1 MSQEVRNTAAAA
13 PTEEKPA
20 MDARDE
26 TSGDAQNTQEQHTA
40 ERVVSPSTE
49 EVKQK
54 SSPEIP
60 GKEEVKGTTEAIVK
74 DTCTESKNMVASN
87 KDEMLKVVAT
97 EDGHKDT
104 AFPTG
109 TSTGDGEDA
118 SEAQTPKTTEKETK
132 PETVSCSRQLSS
144 GPSGP
149 DVASVARNG
158 QVSPKADSAHN
169 TSSPMKGD
177 HDVEKDGGG
186 NANAPTREKPPLDVS
201 EGHDASHRA
210 KSGKE
215 QGTGHPKSGF
225 RGHGAPA
232 AHRTTEL
239 PTLGLNPGGDS
250 AARKAFARTESA
262 PAPSTALTNRD
273 STTILPIM
281 EGDRVAEFFQ
291 VIDDSPPPSAPFPH
305 RFVTLRPGDV
315 TSLFDINIDEILGGG
330 RFGDVHTCTE
340 KSTGLQLVAKV
351 IKIQD
356 SKDKE
361 MALNEVDVM
370 NQLNHLNLILMYDAL
385 ELPDSIFLFLEYVEG
400 GELFERIID
409 ENYNLTEMDA
419 MVFVRQIC
427 NGIFY
432 MHQMYV
438 LHLDLKPENIV
449 CVSQTGHMVKI
460 IDFGLARRYK
470 PREKLRVS
478 FGTPEFIAPE
488 VVNFDYVSFPTD
500 MWSLG
505 VITYM
510 MLSGLSPFLG
520 DNDTET
526 MNNVL
531 SSEVDFN
538 EEPFENVSD
547 EAKDFI
553 SNLLVREKSGRL
565 SAGQCLRH
573 PWLNDLAE
581 KAKRCNRLLK
591 SQIELR
597 KYMMRRRWKR
607 NFIAVTAA
615 NRFKKISSVTS
626 LATLGM

>member
-1 MSQEVRNTAAAA
+1 MSEDDTAAGPKERPGVEAHDGIAGETQDKQGLDTVAGANCLSTEVVTHKPPSDTAGKGEPESVTSATAKDTVCGSSDMASPKKDESLKAEATESRQQDTAAPVGTETENGGDESNKRTNTATRKVAD
-13 PTEEKPA
+13 TVT
-20 MDARDE
+20 E
-26 TSGDAQNTQEQHTA
+26 TS
-40 ERVVSPSTE
+40 
-49 EVKQK
+49 
-54 SSPEIP
+54 
-60 GKEEVKGTTEAIVK
+60 
-74 DTCTESKNMVASN
+74 SK
-87 KDEMLKVVAT
+87 L
-97 EDGHKDT
+97 
-104 AFPTG
+104 
-109 TSTGDGEDA
+109 
-118 SEAQTPKTTEKETK
+118 
-132 PETVSCSRQLSS
+132 LSS
-144 GPSGP
+144 EPQGP
-149 DVASVARNG
+149 DVAPLAKNG
-158 QVSPKADSAHN
+158 Q
-169 TSSPMKGD
+169 
-177 HDVEKDGGG
+177 
-186 NANAPTREKPPLDVS
+186 
-201 EGHDASHRA
+201 ASHESSRDESSLCP
-210 KSGKE
+210 KNKE
-215 QGTGHPKSGF
+215 QGAEKDERGNVDAPAQGRPAPPEHEHQNTLQRAEQEEAKDTGDPKSSSTEYKALLEQNMTEPP
-225 RGHGAPA
+225 RPDVDSVVDVVALEAPGSINA
-232 AHRTTEL
+232 D
-239 PTLGLNPGGDS
+239 PTSPV
-250 AARKAFARTESA
+250 T
-262 PAPSTALTNRD
+262 
-273 STTILPIM
+273 
-281 EGDRVAEFFQ
+281 GDRLAEFFK

-305 RFVTLRPGDV
+305 RFVTLRSGDV
-315 TSLFDINIDEILGGG
+315 TTLFNINLDDILGGG

-340 KSTGLQLVAKV
+340 KATGLQLVAKV
-351 IKIQD
+351 IKLQD

-370 NQLNHLNLILMYDAL
+370 NQLDHQNLIQMYDAL
-385 ELPDSIFLFLEYVEG
+385 ETPSSIILFLEYVEG

-409 ENYNLTEMDA
+409 ENYQLTEMDA

-427 NGIFY
+427 EGIFY

-478 FGTPEFIAPE
+478 FGTPEFLAPE

-520 DNDTET
+520 DNDTDT

-547 EAKDFI
+547 EAKEFI
-553 SNLLVREKSGRL
+553 SNLLIRDKSGRL

-573 PWLNDLAE
+573 PWLNNLAE

-597 KYMMRRRWKR
+597 KYMMRRRWKK

-615 NRFKKISSVTS
+615 NRFKKISSTTS
-626 LATLGM
+626 LATLEM